1 MIQVGIVGSLAVI
14 KRHTDALGKI
24 QDIRITGCWIPN
36 DEGVLATCA
45 ETGEPCI
52 SAGQITSCSDAL
64 IIATG
69 DEFSRELATHALR
82 EARHIFVYPG
92 IARSVNEATQLVKL
106 AREAGVIL
114 RAGKTG
120 NYNVKGM
127 MGALHGRA
135 DINMIE
141 LQHDYRIPDHSRIS
155 MPDAV
160 LADLEVINSLVGA
173 RTISIK
179 AKGHCMLSSEPDIIN
194 ARLEFDNG
202 CAVNYNCS
210 LVAAQNEFLCTLVL
224 KDRVLKYNF
233 ITGELT
239 SSLVLQS
246 GDPVNEPIH
255 IEHIW
260 VGNPDT
266 LTLELTDFFSHILSG
281 PVFQSMNENGFEP
294 FMLADRILERVMKT
308 LVRCS

>member
-1 MIQVGIVGSLAVI
+1 MIQVGIVGSLAAI
-14 KRHTDALGKI
+14 NRHADALGKI

-36 DEGVLATCA
+36 DGDGLATRA
-45 ETGEPCI
+45 ETGELCT
-52 SAGQITSCSDAL
+52 STAQITSSSDVL
-64 IIATG
+64 IIATC
-69 DEFSRELATHALR
+69 DEFSRGLATHALR
-82 EARHIFVYPG
+82 EARHVFVYPG
-92 IARSVNEATQLVKL
+92 IAHSVNDATQLVKL

-120 NYNVKGM
+120 NYNVKGL
-127 MGALHGRA
+127 MGALHDHA

-141 LQHDYRIPDHSRIS
+141 LQHDYRIPDHSRIR

-160 LADLEVINSLVGA
+160 LADLEVISSLVGA

-179 AKGHCMLSSEPDIIN
+179 AKGHSMLSCEPDIIN

-239 SSLVLQS
+239 SSSVQQS
-246 GDPVNEPIH
+246 GNPVNEPIH
-255 IEHIW
+255 IEHIR

-281 PVFQSMNENGFEP
+281 TVFLSMNESGFEP
-294 FMLADRILERVMKT
+294 FMLTDRILERVMKT